1 LPAAV
6 FSVTVTEAPLAMSPF
21 ASAFNAVPDV
31 TSGSVSR
38 SFPDVSSTA
47 PEKPLARSGL
57 LASSRMLK
65 VSTFPAAI
73 ISTCTPAKTSEP
85 TA

>member
-6 FSVTVTEAPLAMSPF
+6 FSVTVTEAPLTMSPF
-21 ASAFNAVPDV
+21 ASAFNAVPEM

-47 PEKPLARSGL
+47 PETPLAGSDL
-57 LASSRMLK
+57 LASLRMLK
-65 VSTFPAAI
+65 ISTFPAAI
-73 ISTCTPAKTSEP
+73 ISTCTPAKIGEP